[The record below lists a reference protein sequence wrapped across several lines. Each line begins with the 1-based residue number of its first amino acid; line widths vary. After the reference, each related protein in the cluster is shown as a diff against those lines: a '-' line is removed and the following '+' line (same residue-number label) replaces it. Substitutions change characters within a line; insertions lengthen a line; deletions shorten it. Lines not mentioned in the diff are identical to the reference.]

1 VKILEVIA
9 RVNRG
14 GTARWLEELITGLR
28 SNGHEVLLAAGY
40 VQAGEIED
48 QIFHEFSGHRIEN
61 LGRSISI
68 FSDLRSLIEI
78 RKYIVE
84 CQPDLINTH
93 TAKAGLIGRLAA
105 ASILK
110 NRPAIIHTYH
120 GHLLYG
126 YFPQWKTNIFNIIE
140 KFLANL
146 SDVLIAA
153 GDKVK
158 SDLIEVGIGRED
170 QYFVARPGVEVQDI
184 EPKEQIRA
192 RMGLPSGA
200 IIVGWLGRL
209 APIKRP
215 DRVIELA
222 KDLEEITFLIGG
234 DGELLS
240 SLEKDLPINVKLL
253 GWTSPEEIWA
263 VSDIALLTSDNEAQP
278 ISLIEASLA
287 GLPVVAENVGS
298 VSEVVDTE
306 VTGLLVANQSERIE
320 ALKRLS
326 SSPDLRQK
334 MGAAGKKYC
343 EEKFG
348 PQQFLDSHLKAH
360 ETAIKRNKAKN

>member
-1 VKILEVIA
+1 MKILQVIA

-14 GTARWLEELITGLR
+14 GTARWLEELISGLR
-28 SNGHEVLLAAGY
+28 ANGHEVLLAAGH
-40 VQAGEIED
+40 VQDGEAED
-48 QIFHEFSGHRIEN
+48 QIFRELNGHRIES

-68 FSDLRSLIEI
+68 FSDLKSLIEI
-78 RKYIVE
+78 RKYIIG
-84 CQPDLINTH
+84 CKPDLINTH

-140 KFLANL
+140 KVLANL

-158 SDLIEVGIGRED
+158 SDLLEAGIGKKE
-170 QYFVARPGVEVQDI
+170 QYFVARPGVQVLDI
-184 EPKEQIRA
+184 EPKEQIRT
-192 RMGLPSGA
+192 RMGLSGDA
-200 IIVGWLGRL
+200 LIIGWLGRL

-215 DRVIELA
+215 DRVIDLA
-222 KDLEEITFLIGG
+222 KDLKEIIFLIGG

-240 SLEKDLPINVKLL
+240 NLEKDLPINVKLL
-253 GWTSPEEIWA
+253 GWTRPEEIWA

-298 VSEVVDTE
+298 VSEVVSSE
-306 VTGLLVANQSERIE
+306 VTGLLVTNQTERIE
-320 ALKRLS
+320 ALRRLS
-326 SSPDLRQK
+326 SSPELRQK

-348 PQQFLDSHLKAH
+348 PQQFLDSHLKAY
-360 ETAIKRNKAKN
+360 ESAVKRNNAKN

>member
-28 SNGHEVLLAAGY
+28 TNGHEVLLAAGY

-140 KFLANL
+140 KFLANS

-170 QYFVARPGVEVQDI
+170 QYFVARPGVEVQDV

-240 SLEKDLPINVKLL
+240 SLEKNLPINVKLL

-287 GLPVVAENVGS
+287 GIPVVAENVGS

-306 VTGLLVANQSERIE
+306 VTGLLVTNQSERIE
-320 ALKRLS
+320 ALERLS

-348 PQQFLDSHLKAH
+348 PQQFLDSHLKAY
-360 ETAIKRNKAKN
+360 ETAIKRHKSKN

>member
-1 VKILEVIA
+1 MKILQVIA

-28 SNGHEVLLAAGY
+28 SNGHEVLLAAGH
-40 VQAGEIED
+40 VQEGETED
-48 QIFHEFSGHRIEN
+48 QIFRELSGHRIES
-61 LGRSISI
+61 LGRSISM
-68 FSDLRSLIEI
+68 FSDYKSLVEI

-84 CQPDLINTH
+84 CKPDLINTH

-126 YFPQWKTNIFNIIE
+126 YFPKWKSNFFILIE
-140 KFLANL
+140 KFLATL
-146 SDVLIAA
+146 SDVLISA

-158 SDLIEVGIGRED
+158 SDLIEAGIGKEV
-170 QYFVARPGVEVQDI
+170 QYFVARPGVESLDM
-184 EPKEQIRA
+184 EPKGQIRA
-192 RMGLPSGA
+192 RLSLPSDA
-200 IIVGWLGRL
+200 LIVGWLGRL
-209 APIKRP
+209 VPIKRP
-215 DRVIELA
+215 DRVIEIA
-222 KDLEEITFLIGG
+222 KDLKEMTFLIGG

-240 SLEKDLPINVKLL
+240 GLEKDLPINVKLL
-253 GWTSPEEIWA
+253 GWTRPEEIWA

-298 VSEVVDTE
+298 VSEVVDSE
-306 VTGLLVANQSERIE
+306 VTGFLATNQAERIE
-320 ALKRLS
+320 ALRRLS
-326 SSPDLRQK
+326 LSPDLRQM

-348 PQQFLDSHLKAH
+348 PQQFLDSHLKAYKI
-360 ETAIKRNKAKN
+360 AIKRNDAKN

>member
-1 VKILEVIA
+1 MKVLQVIA

-14 GTARWLEELITGLR
+14 GTAHWLEELIIALR
-28 SNGHEVLLAAGY
+28 TNGNEVFLTAGH
-40 VQAGEIED
+40 VQEGEIED
-48 QIFHEFSGHRIEN
+48 QMFQELSGHRIES

-68 FSDLRSLIEI
+68 FSDLKALVEV

-84 CQPDLINTH
+84 CKPDLINTH
-93 TAKAGLIGRLAA
+93 TAKAGVIGRLAA
-105 ASILK
+105 ASILT
-110 NRPAIIHTYH
+110 NRPTIVHTYH

-126 YFPQWKTNIFNIIE
+126 YFTKRKSIAFVLIE

-146 SDVLIAA
+146 SDILIAA

-158 SDLIEVGIGRED
+158 CDLIDAGIGKED
-170 QYFVARPGVEVQDI
+170 QYFVARPGVGILDI
-184 EPKEQIRA
+184 EPNEQIRA
-192 RMGLPSGA
+192 RMGLPDGA

-222 KDLEEITFLIGG
+222 KDLKEITFLIGG

-240 SLEKDLPINVKLL
+240 SLEKDLPANVKLL
-253 GWTSPEEIWA
+253 GWTSPGEIWA

-287 GLPVVAENVGS
+287 SLPVVAENVGS
-298 VSEVVDTE
+298 VSEVVE
-306 VTGLLVANQSERIE
+306 SGITGLLVSNHAERIE
-320 ALKRLS
+320 ALKRLL
-326 SSPDLRQK
+326 SSPDLRK
-334 MGAAGKKYC
+334 TMGAAGKKYC

-348 PQQFLDSHLKAH
+348 PQQFLDSHLKAY
-360 ETAIKRNKAKN
+360 ETAIKRHKSKN

>member
-1 VKILEVIA
+1 MKILQVIA

-28 SNGHEVLLAAGY
+28 SNGHEVLLAAGH
-40 VQAGEIED
+40 VQEGEAED
-48 QIFHEFSGHRIEN
+48 QIFRELSGHRIES

-68 FSDLRSLIEI
+68 FSDIKSLIEI
-78 RKYIVE
+78 RKYIIE
-84 CQPDLINTH
+84 CKPDLINTH

-146 SDVLIAA
+146 SDVLIVA

-158 SDLIEVGIGRED
+158 SDLIMAGIGKEE
-170 QYFVARPGVEVQDI
+170 QYFVARPGVEI
-184 EPKEQIRA
+184 LGLEPNEEIRL
-192 RMGLPSGA
+192 RMGLPDGA

-215 DRVIELA
+215 DRVIEIA
-222 KDLEEITFLIGG
+222 KDLNDITFLIGG

-240 SLEKDLPINVKLL
+240 SLKIDLPKNVRLL
-253 GWTSPEEIWA
+253 GWTKPEEMWA

-278 ISLIEASLA
+278 ISLIEASLS
-287 GLPVVAENVGS
+287 GLPIVAENVGS
-298 VSEVVDTE
+298 VSEVVNSE
-306 VTGLLVANQSERIE
+306 ETGLLVSNHLERIQ
-320 ALKRLS
+320 ALKSLI
-326 SSPDLRQK
+326 SSPELRNK
-334 MGAAGKKYC
+334 MGTAGKKYC
-343 EEKFG
+343 AEKFG
-348 PQQFLDSHLKAH
+348 PKQFLDSHLKAY
-360 ETAIKRNKAKN
+360 ETAIKRHKS

>member
-1 VKILEVIA
+1 VKILEIIA

-28 SNGHEVLLAAGY
+28 SHGHEVLLAAGH
-40 VQAGEIED
+40 VQVGEIED
-48 QIFHEFSGHRIEN
+48 QIFQELSGHRIES
-61 LGRSISI
+61 LGRSVSML
-68 FSDLRSLIEI
+68 SDLKSLIEV
-78 RKYIVE
+78 RKYILE
-84 CQPDLINTH
+84 CKPDLINSH
-93 TAKAGLIGRLAA
+93 TAKAGLIARLAA

-140 KFLANL
+140 RVLANL

-158 SDLIEVGIGRED
+158 SDLIEAGIGKED
-170 QYFVARPGVEVQDI
+170 QYFVARPGVEILDI
-184 EPKEQIRA
+184 EPNEQIRA
-192 RMGLPSGA
+192 RMGLPDGA
-200 IIVGWLGRL
+200 INVGWLGRL

-222 KDLEEITFLIGG
+222 KDLKEITFLIGG

-240 SLEKDLPINVKLL
+240 SLEKDLPVNVKLL

-287 GLPVVAENVGS
+287 SLPVVAENVGS
-298 VSEVVDTE
+298 VSEVVE
-306 VTGLLVANQSERIE
+306 SGITGLLVSNHAERIE
-320 ALKRLS
+320 ALKRLL
-326 SSPDLRQK
+326 SSPDLRK
-334 MGAAGKKYC
+334 TMGAAGKKYC
-343 EEKFG
+343 EEKFS
-348 PQQFLDSHLKAH
+348 PQQFLDSHLKAY
-360 ETAIKRNKAKN
+360 ETAVKRHKSKD

>member
-1 VKILEVIA
+1 MKILQIIA

-28 SNGHEVLLAAGY
+28 SNGHEVLLAAGH
-40 VQAGEIED
+40 VQEGEAED
-48 QIFHEFSGHRIEN
+48 QIFRKLSGHRIES

-68 FSDLRSLIEI
+68 FSDIKSLIEI
-78 RKYIVE
+78 RKYIIE
-84 CQPDLINTH
+84 CKPDLINTH

-110 NRPAIIHTYH
+110 NRPAMVHTYH

-158 SDLIEVGIGRED
+158 SDLIAAGIGQEEK
-170 QYFVARPGVEVQDI
+170 YFVARPGVEILDL
-184 EPKEQIRA
+184 EPNDEIRL
-192 RMGLPSGA
+192 RMGLPGDTV
-200 IIVGWLGRL
+200 IVGWLGRL
-209 APIKRP
+209 VPIKRP
-215 DRVIELA
+215 DRVIDIA
-222 KDLEEITFLIGG
+222 KDLKDIIFLIGG
-234 DGELLS
+234 DGELFS
-240 SLEKDLPINVKLL
+240 SLETDLPKNVRLL
-253 GWTSPEEIWA
+253 GWTKPEEMWA

-287 GLPVVAENVGS
+287 GLPIVAENVGS
-298 VSEVVDTE
+298 VSEVVNSE
-306 VTGLLVANQSERIE
+306 ETGLLVSNHVERIQ
-320 ALKRLS
+320 ALKSLI
-326 SSPDLRQK
+326 SSPELRNK
-334 MGAAGKKYC
+334 MGTAGKKFC
-343 EEKFG
+343 VEKFG
-348 PQQFLDSHLKAH
+348 PQQFLDTHVKAY
-360 ETAIKRNKAKN
+360 EIAIKRPKFQN

>member
-1 VKILEVIA
+1 MKILQVIA

-28 SNGHEVLLAAGY
+28 SNGHEVLLAAGH
-40 VQAGEIED
+40 VQEGEAED
-48 QIFHEFSGHRIEN
+48 QIFRELSGHRIES

-68 FSDLRSLIEI
+68 FSDIKSLIEI
-78 RKYIVE
+78 RKYIIE
-84 CQPDLINTH
+84 SKPDLINTH

-140 KFLANL
+140 KFLAKL

-158 SDLIEVGIGRED
+158 SDLIAAGIGKEE
-170 QYFVARPGVEVQDI
+170 QYIVARPGVEILDL
-184 EPKEQIRA
+184 EPSEEIRL
-192 RMGLPSGA
+192 RMGLPGDA

-215 DRVIELA
+215 DRVIDIA
-222 KDLEEITFLIGG
+222 KNLNNIIFIIGG
-234 DGELLS
+234 DVELLS
-240 SLEKDLPINVKLL
+240 SLKIDLPKNVILL
-253 GWTSPEEIWA
+253 GWTKPEEIWA
-263 VSDIALLTSDNEAQP
+263 ISDIALLTSDNEAQP

-298 VSEVVDTE
+298 VSEVVNSE
-306 VTGLLVANQSERIE
+306 ETGLLVSNHVERIQ
-320 ALKRLS
+320 ALKSLI
-326 SSPDLRQK
+326 SSPELRNK

-343 EEKFG
+343 AEKFG
-348 PQQFLDSHLKAH
+348 PQQFLDSHLKAY
-360 ETAIKRNKAKN
+360 ETAIQQHKS